1 MVAKRLVLAGMSPEA
16 RKGDEN
22 CVKGQHLADIAEN
35 WRSRANENGI
45 RVSCGADSDSAVNE
59 PTQSDNPLGPGYVPE
74 EALLPPPF
82 MSTHR
87 RPRAQSHSQAQS
99 LSYPSTFNM
108 QTDSSMPAPV
118 FYTPQPKPR
127 GHARTDSGEYEY
139 GYGYEFDSL
148 SFSQEHE
155 LDHSLDQ
162 SFFSSDEAG
171 PESPL
176 ASRVLNT
183 PNSKANVSLNHLY
196 TPPSHVQKAALRMKG
211 SLTEPP
217 PISKSKPRFSLGGGR
232 GTELFDISEDFVAGI
247 DDEDQEQDHS
257 FSFAGVY
264 PDAFFSRG
272 LAAGVQLQDPFY
284 PQQQYQYQHSP
295 TNSLSLSQSHSL
307 SHSLSPTFSAAFT
320 QSDSPY
326 SLPPVQTSSPTP
338 APPSTPPTQSN
349 ACSICNRVPTAST
362 PSYAVLLPCR
372 HPLCSACLTAA
383 LNIVGEKDME
393 CGVCK
398 IAVSDFKLVGG
409 LGAAFEG
416 ASAKE
421 KVETEEKEHEESLPT
436 TLEFFQDA
444 RARSSPPPAPVQ
456 LPIIGGEYAVLR
468 IDNVPWDITPPMI
481 STWLGNPPSLVGVHV
496 LLDRRGKTLSH
507 AFVEFADEGEARMA
521 LRGAQKNAVL
531 GKGRRARGVTV
542 TRSGQEELMRSLF
555 PSWKGTFDGS
565 RPSLAGLSNP
575 HVAAA
580 LDTGLVTDHE
590 LTSLLHLIRS
600 PDAHF
605 LKVPALPF
613 HSLVSLLRKF
623 PADIDSRVFWS
634 SGLRDKVFE
643 VASAALQVLLWRIE
657 GAKNEG
663 TPESEDM
670 ELVTKVFE
678 AAVNCAAFTSHQIG
692 QITSLIDNT
701 PHAYGRS
708 FLPSPDSQSSSPRPN
723 AQVYRET
730 YPQPQF
736 TAPQYP
742 QEPFSALARE
752 FGLEAHLVE
761 ALAQR
766 LAAF

>member
-1 MVAKRLVLAGMSPEA
+1 
-16 RKGDEN
+16 
-22 CVKGQHLADIAEN
+22 
-35 WRSRANENGI
+35 
-45 RVSCGADSDSAVNE
+45 
-59 PTQSDNPLGPGYVPE
+59 
-74 EALLPPPF
+74 

-99 LSYPSTFNM
+99 LSYPSTFNIANTPNSNNNM
-108 QTDSSMPAPV
+108 QAPI

-127 GHARTDSGEYEY
+127 GHTRTDSGEYEY
-139 GYGYEFDSL
+139 GYGYDFDSF
-148 SFSQEHE
+148 SFSQEQE
-155 LDHSLDQ
+155 LDQALDQ
-162 SFFSSDEAG
+162 SFFSSNEG
-171 PESPL
+171 PGLESPL
-176 ASRVLNT
+176 ASRVLST
-183 PNSKANVSLNHLY
+183 PNSKNNNGNMSLSHLY

-217 PISKSKPRFSLGGGR
+217 PISKKQPRFSLGGGG

-247 DDEDQEQDHS
+247 HDEDQDQS
-257 FSFAGVY
+257 FSFAGV
-264 PDAFFSRG
+264 PPETFFSHG
-272 LAAGVQLQDPFY
+272 GALGPMQLQDPFNFH
-284 PQQQYQYQHSP
+284 PQQQYQQQQQQQPYQQQQQHFHSP

-326 SLPPVQTSSPTP
+326 SLPPVESHSRSPPISAPSATP
-338 APPSTPPTQSN
+338 APVKTNT
-349 ACSICNRVPTAST
+349 CSVCNRVPTAST
-362 PSYAVLLPCR
+362 PSYAVLLPCE

-409 LGAAFEG
+409 LGAFGSRSSEKPQAKAE
-416 ASAKE
+416 AQETEQEKE
-421 KVETEEKEHEESLPT
+421 KDSALPT
-436 TLEFFQDA
+436 TFEFFQDV
-444 RARSSPPPAPVQ
+444 RARSSPPPSAVAPVK
-456 LPIIGGEYAVLR
+456 LPLVNGENAVLR

-481 STWLGNPPSLVGVHV
+481 VSWLGAPAALVGVHV

-507 AFVEFADEGEARMA
+507 AFVEFADEGEARAA

-580 LDTGLVTDHE
+580 LETGLVTDQE

-634 SGLRDKVFE
+634 SGLRDRLFE
-643 VASAALQVLLWRIE
+643 VASAALQVLLWRVE
-657 GAKNEG
+657 SAKQEKDGA
-663 TPESEDM
+663 PESEDV
-670 ELVTKVFE
+670 ELVAQVFE
-678 AAVNCAAFTSHQIG
+678 AAINCAGKFFFCIFVG
-692 QITSLIDNT
+692 C
-701 PHAYGRS
+701 GCC
-708 FLPSPDSQSSSPRPN
+708 
-723 AQVYRET
+723 
-730 YPQPQF
+730 
-736 TAPQYP
+736 
-742 QEPFSALARE
+742 
-752 FGLEAHLVE
+752 
-761 ALAQR
+761 
-766 LAAF
+766 